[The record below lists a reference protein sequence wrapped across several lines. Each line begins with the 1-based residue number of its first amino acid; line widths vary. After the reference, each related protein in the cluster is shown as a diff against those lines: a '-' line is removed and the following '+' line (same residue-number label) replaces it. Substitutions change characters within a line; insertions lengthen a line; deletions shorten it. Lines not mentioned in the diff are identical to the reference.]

1 MNIYVSNLGE
11 NVTTE
16 LLHTIFSSHGTVS
29 SCRVI
34 KDHASGASKGFG
46 FVEMTNDKEAIT
58 AINKVHGSLLDD
70 RTVSAKKAKERPAP
84 KGTLI
89 ERLRGY

>member
-16 LLHTIFSSHGTVS
+16 LLHTAFSWHGTVK

-34 KDHASGASKGFG
+34 KDHATGASRGFG
-46 FVEMTNDKEAIT
+46 FVDMPNDTEAVI
-58 AINKVHGSLLDD
+58 AISKINGSVLDE
-70 RTVSAKKAKERPAP
+70 RRISAKKANERAAP